1 MKNASLTNTA
11 RALLNNGWSVQ
22 DTIDAVAQRAP
33 SEAAAKAAVTR
44 AQKQS

>member
-1 MKNASLTNTA
+1 MKNASLTDTA

-33 SEAAAKAAVTR
+33 SEAAARDAVIR
-44 AQKQS
+44 AQRQS